1 MQTLSHCPSVNK
13 NPCSLFNYWI
23 LIFFNS
29 DPIQIFKKNFSLHQ
43 ILYFNFLFFRIF
55 LWSGSAFD
63 WILFCIFRVAEG
75 ASQANCPGSVCRPS
89 LFPALRAS
97 PTPILD
103 PSLPWEQFSEVSIVP
118 IYPGYNSRPHRWEN
132 LKNQNANGLALSYYY
147 FFIYIPPPGSFSV
160 LTWR

>member
-1 MQTLSHCPSVNK
+1 MYYKYIDIFVPYYAVHMMMMMMILLKILLKQTCFSKKIHADTLPLSQCK
-13 NPCSLFNYWI
+13 QKSLLSIQLLNLDFFSI
-23 LIFFNS
+23 LTRSKFF
-29 DPIQIFKKNFSLHQ
+29 QFFFSLHQ

-103 PSLPWEQFSEVSIVP
+103 PSL
-118 IYPGYNSRPHRWEN
+118 
-132 LKNQNANGLALSYYY
+132 ALRTI
-147 FFIYIPPPGSFSV
+147 FRG
-160 LTWR
+160 

>member
-1 MQTLSHCPSVNK
+1 MYHKYIDIFVPYYAVHMMMMMMILLKILLKQTCFSKKIHADTLPLSQCK
-13 NPCSLFNYWI
+13 QKSLLSIQLLNFD
-23 LIFFNS
+23 FFQFWP
-29 DPIQIFKKNFSLHQ
+29 DPNFSNFFSLHQ
-43 ILYFNFLFFRIF
+43 ILYLNFLFFRIF

-103 PSLPWEQFSEVSIVP
+103 PSL
-118 IYPGYNSRPHRWEN
+118 
-132 LKNQNANGLALSYYY
+132 ALRTI
-147 FFIYIPPPGSFSV
+147 FRG
-160 LTWR
+160 